1 MNHIV
6 SLDLFALGKKQSFV
20 TDNWADLNG
29 LERHPRLA
37 YVE

>member
-20 TDNWADLNG
+20 TDNWADLG
-29 LERHPRLA
+29 SHLRLA